1 MGSNTFYIL
10 RFRKM
15 HFVGKGDPDHFEY
28 HEVGRAAVK
37 SYLEDIINKYHLKMV
52 DKADEYGDGYEL
64 IEEKTVTDVDLEY
77 ILSHKD
83 SDHICN
89 VAVMF
94 PEEVENK
101 LEHWDLF
108 RKDNSLYAGKSW
120 PYSLQGCI
128 ATFFNYNISYWCV
141 REIENFAVS
150 CYKGKPVIEWY
161 NNWTNIDADKFVE
174 YMDNFREVIT
184 HTKLA
189 EHEMQLGNALKRVNN
204 GN

>member
-15 HFVGKGDPDHFEY
+15 HFIGKGDPDHFEY

-37 SYLEDIINKYHLKMV
+37 SYLEDIINKYHLKIV

-64 IEEKTVTDVDLEY
+64 IEEKTVTDVDLKY
-77 ILSHKD
+77 ILEHKD
-83 SDHICN
+83 SNHICN

-94 PEEVENK
+94 PEEVDNK

-108 RKDNSLYAGKSW
+108 RKGDSLYTGKSW
-120 PYSLQGCI
+120 PRTLQGCI
-128 ATFFNYNISYWCV
+128 ATFFDYGNYWCV
-141 REIENFAVS
+141 RGIDDIDISHNTDE
-150 CYKGKPVIEWY
+150 PVVEWY
-161 NNWTNIDADKFVE
+161 NTGAEVNADKFVE
-174 YMDNFREVIT
+174 YMDHFREVVT
-184 HTKLA
+184 HSKLA